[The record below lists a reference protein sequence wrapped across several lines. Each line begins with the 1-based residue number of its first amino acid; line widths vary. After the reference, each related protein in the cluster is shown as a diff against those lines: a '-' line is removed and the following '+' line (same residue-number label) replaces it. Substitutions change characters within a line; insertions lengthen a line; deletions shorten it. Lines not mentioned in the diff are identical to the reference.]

1 MVRKGPVPLRAE
13 RPIIQD
19 RSSKDFVTLNAL
31 ENIKARPPLVDQEE
45 YWYTSKPSFGK
56 VPGYLKH
63 TKRQIAEEKAKM
75 DAYLAEQEQVEQ
87 ARELPKE
94 EKDLLVRLLKTKWQ
108 QLNSD
113 FLKLPFSLD
122 TPSKKKRKEMYE
134 AQLQQ
139 IEKDIWLLQRS
150 EKLVITAG

>member
-75 DAYLAEQEQVEQ
+75 DAYLAEQVLNFGVSFEM
-87 ARELPKE
+87 
-94 EKDLLVRLLKTKWQ
+94 
-108 QLNSD
+108 NSD
-113 FLKLPFSLD
+113 VLSLISLASH
-122 TPSKKKRKEMYE
+122 T
-134 AQLQQ
+134 
-139 IEKDIWLLQRS
+139 
-150 EKLVITAG
+150 